1 MKEICMPSMNEA
13 LYTYLMDN
21 APHIT
26 DRWAGSLY
34 DYKNSIYADDAGKE
48 MREKLR
54 KQHRMTII
62 TVASAL
68 LEDEEQYSQ
77 NLKTWVEKV
86 ANSRVK
92 TNTPIHEV
100 LKAVGKSGTVIWEFI
115 ESFAEEHKHDVTPAM
130 VIRWSKNLHRALDE
144 VINKFTKFYY
154 ELTERKIRSQREV
167 IHKTSSPV
175 IPIMNGIGVF
185 PLVGEISE
193 RRAELILEHMPQAC
207 KEKGVETLFIDM
219 SGASFTEALVREKLR
234 QMVQILQMLGI
245 NCAVSGVRPDLAQT
259 LGGGIQAE
267 GIFFYNSL
275 QQALAHY
282 GLTRS

>member
-1 MKEICMPSMNEA
+1 MPSKNEA
-13 LYTYLMDN
+13 LYNYIIDN

-26 DRWAGSLY
+26 DRWASLLY

-48 MREKLR
+48 MRAKLR
-54 KQHRMTII
+54 KQHRMTIV
-62 TVASAL
+62 TVASAIL
-68 LEDEEQYSQ
+68 QDEEQYAQ
-77 NLKTWVEKV
+77 NVRIWVEKV

-100 LKAVGKSGTVIWEFI
+100 LQAVGKSGTVIWEFI
-115 ESFAEEHKHDVTPAM
+115 ESFTEEHKKDVTPAM
-130 VIRWSKNLHRALDE
+130 VIGWSKNLHRALDE

-154 ELTERKIRSQREV
+154 ELTERKIQSQREV

-175 IPIMNGIGVF
+175 IPIMKGIGVL
-185 PLVGEISE
+185 PLVGEISD
-193 RRAELILEHMPQAC
+193 RRAVLLVEHMPQAC
-207 KEKGVETLFIDM
+207 KEKGIETLFIDM
-219 SGASFTEALVREKLR
+219 SGASFTEAIVREKLR

-245 NCAVSGVRPDLAQT
+245 NCAISGVRPDLART
-259 LGGGIQAE
+259 FGGDRQVEDIL
-267 GIFFYNSL
+267 FYNSL

>member
-1 MKEICMPSMNEA
+1 MPSMNEA
-13 LYTYLMDN
+13 LYNYIMEN

-26 DRWAGSLY
+26 DRWAGLLY

-48 MREKLR
+48 MRAKLR
-54 KQHRMTII
+54 KQHRMTIV
-62 TVASAL
+62 TVASAI

-100 LKAVGKSGTVIWEFI
+100 LQAVGKSGTVIWEFI
-115 ESFAEEHKHDVTPAM
+115 ESFTEKHKEDITPAM
-130 VIRWSKNLHRALDE
+130 VIGWSKNLHRALDE
-144 VINKFTKFYY
+144 VINNFTKFYY

-175 IPIMNGIGVF
+175 IPIMKGIGVF

-193 RRAELILEHMPQAC
+193 RRAKLIVEHMPQAC
-207 KEKGVETLFIDM
+207 KEKGIETLFIDM

-245 NCAVSGVRPDLAQT
+245 NCAISGVRPDLAQT
-259 LGGGIQAE
+259 LGGDRQVEDIL
-267 GIFFYNSL
+267 FYNSL

-282 GLTRS
+282 GLNRN